1 MSVARSAILASMAN
15 SASPQESNS
24 TITSTLLPPEILS
37 QIFLEVDPHT
47 LYTSIR
53 ALSRSWKDCVENRLM
68 AAEFET
74 GRWRVGLRVVRKP
87 KMGAIWRG
95 GRAGGRGIDA
105 PGAHWNDV
113 HSRVSQRAQ
122 QQGLDEEHLVR
133 QARHAFATNVA
144 ARPGSLEDEME
155 PALSGQDQGYDHGA
169 PIVHTIPMQF
179 KRYDKASTTLQFNT
193 PNDELHALFEK
204 ESGRLDLDF
213 GIIWRFPGDGQDN
226 AEEWGDAD
234 PENGWLS
241 RFYCSSF
248 DTKKLEDTD
257 ATTKK
262 LSQSVNL
269 RSTPLARR
277 VRRAI
282 TRAVSEEEVDDDEI
296 TDEAETSADPSAPLE
311 WNDRGHEYAALSLS
325 LGTEFFVRRSARA
338 NHLLRRLE
346 AEVESAR
353 KARKQAKKKRSN
365 MQSTLSSQC
374 STPYLHSPSKALM
387 PVDASSSSSLEVPA
401 LRLYQSF
408 TAVNSASNSTRASTP
423 SSGSVCSS
431 GTCTPSTSNTPAWKL
446 NRSASYAAIASTPP
460 SKPQSRRGS
469 SSIGSS
475 GTRILRPILF
485 GTPKESA
492 APLPSVNASGYT
504 SVQHQSLADNK
515 EEEMKAEKD
524 SESMI
529 GDVSMSSE
537 EDSFDSGSM
546 TRSSSSKGYT
556 SKVAISSH
564 HSVPRCHFSAR
575 LVRIGSQSRSAK
587 EWQGGDCYGR
597 NAVRQAVLPLQ
608 TSVTIWEWCR

>member
-15 SASPQESNS
+15 SVSSQENS
-24 TITSTLLPPEILS
+24 STSTLLPPEILS

-53 ALSRSWKDCVENRLM
+53 ALSRGWKQCVEDRLM
-68 AAEFET
+68 AAEFES

-87 KMGAIWRG
+87 KMGAPWRG
-95 GRAGGRGIDA
+95 GRAGSREADA
-105 PGAHWNDV
+105 PGSNWNEV
-113 HSRVSQRAQ
+113 RSRVSQRAQ
-122 QQGLDEEHLVR
+122 QQGLNEEQLV
-133 QARHAFATNVA
+133 QEARHAFATYVA
-144 ARPGSLEDEME
+144 AQSGSLEDELE
-155 PALSGQDQGYDHGA
+155 PALSGQGSTYDHGA
-169 PIVHTIPMQF
+169 PVLHTIPMQF

-193 PNDELHALFEK
+193 PNEELHALFEK
-204 ESGRLDLDF
+204 ESSRLDLDF
-213 GIIWRFPGDGQDN
+213 GIIWRFPGDGQDD

-248 DTKKLEDTD
+248 DTKKIEDSD
-257 ATTKK
+257 AASKK
-262 LSQSVNL
+262 LSEPLKL

-282 TRAVSEEEVDDDEI
+282 TRADSNEEGDEDD
-296 TDEAETSADPSAPLE
+296 TGETSVDPSAPLE
-311 WNDRGHEYAALSLS
+311 WDDRGHEYAALSLS

-353 KARKQAKKKRSN
+353 KARKQAKKKRSK

-374 STPYLHSPSKALM
+374 STPYLRSPNRALM
-387 PVDASSSSSLEVPA
+387 AVDASSSSSLEVPA
-401 LRLYQSF
+401 LRLHQSL
-408 TAVNSASNSTRASTP
+408 TTLDSTRASTP
-423 SSGSVCSS
+423 STGSVCSS

-446 NRSASYAAIASTPP
+446 DRSASYAAIASTPP
-460 SKPQSRRGS
+460 SNPQSRRGS
-469 SSIGSS
+469 SSSS
-475 GTRILRPILF
+475 GTRILRPVLF
-485 GTPKESA
+485 GTPKESV

-504 SVQHQSLADNK
+504 SVQHQSLADGK
-515 EEEMKAEKD
+515 EEEMKAEK
-524 SESMI
+524 EEYMT

-546 TRSSSSKGYT
+546 TRSSSSKGYA

-575 LVRIGSQSRSAK
+575 LVRIGSQAK
-587 EWQGGDCYGR
+587 EWQGGDSYGR
-597 NAVRQAVLPLQ
+597 NAVRQAVLPAK
-608 TSVTIWEWCR
+608 TSVAIWEWCR